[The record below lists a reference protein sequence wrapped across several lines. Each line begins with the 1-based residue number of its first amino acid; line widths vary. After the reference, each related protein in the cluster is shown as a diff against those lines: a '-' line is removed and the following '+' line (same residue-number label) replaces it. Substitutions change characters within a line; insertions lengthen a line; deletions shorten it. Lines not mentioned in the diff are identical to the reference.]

1 LTLLN
6 RGRPWR
12 AASFGASEIT
22 QTPLHRLLRVSEAV
36 FILIE
41 HEELAAI
48 YVDRGLD
55 PCAPDSSG
63 FGFGKPLRG
72 WSSPATPGDRNTT
85 K

>member
-1 LTLLN
+1 
-6 RGRPWR
+6 
-12 AASFGASEIT
+12 
-22 QTPLHRLLRVSEAV
+22 VSEAV